1 MSMDIKVKKVKLWR
15 TEVSRRSG
23 ALAAALEPLAQHGA
37 DLKVIRVRA
46 VPGRAKRNVVEVYA
60 GDGKRAAM
68 VARAAGFSQTPATA
82 VLLQGDNRPGFAYEV
97 ANAVAWAGIGV
108 RDYEAGVV
116 DRRFSSTLTFDSES
130 DAAKAVTIIRKVIRG
145 ADGNAEGRREAAPE
159 AEGRRESAP

>member
-1 MSMDIKVKKVKLWR
+1 MDIKVRKVRFWR

-46 VPGRAKRNVVEVYA
+46 APGRTQRNVVEVYA
-60 GDGKRAAM
+60 GDGQRAALA
-68 VARAAGFSQTPATA
+68 ARAAGFSQTPATA

-116 DRRFSSTLTFDSES
+116 GRKFSSTLTFDSES
-130 DAAKAVTIIRKVIRG
+130 DAAKAATIIRKVVRG
-145 ADGNAEGRREAAPE
+145 AAGRAG
-159 AEGRRESAP
+159 GR

>member
-1 MSMDIKVKKVKLWR
+1 MDIKVKRIRLWR
-15 TEVSRRSG
+15 TEVSSRSG

-46 VPGRAKRNVVEVYA
+46 APGRAKRNIVEVYA
-60 GDGKRAAM
+60 GEGRRAATA
-68 VARAAGFSQTPATA
+68 ARAAGFSQTAANA

-116 DRRFSSTLTFDSES
+116 DRRFSSTLTFDSEA
-130 DAAKAVTIIRKVIRG
+130 DAGKAAAIIRKVVRG
-145 ADGNAEGRREAAPE
+145 SDGSAA
-159 AEGRRESAP
+159 RCRESARQ

>member
-1 MSMDIKVKKVKLWR
+1 MDIKVRKVRLWR

-46 VPGRAKRNVVEVYA
+46 APGRTQRNVVEVYA
-60 GDGKRAAM
+60 GDGQRASLA
-68 VARAAGFSQTPATA
+68 ARAAGFSQTPATA

-116 DRRFSSTLTFDSES
+116 GRKFSSTLTFDSES
-130 DAAKAVTIIRKVIRG
+130 DAAKAATIIRKVVRG
-145 ADGNAEGRREAAPE
+145 AAGRA
-159 AEGRRESAP
+159 G

>member
-1 MSMDIKVKKVKLWR
+1 MDIKVKRVRLWR

-46 VPGRAKRNVVEVYA
+46 APSRAQRNVVEVYA
-60 GDGKRAAM
+60 GDGQRAARA
-68 VARAAGFSQTPATA
+68 ARAAGFSQTPATA
-82 VLLQGDNRPGFAYEV
+82 VLLQGDDRPGFAYEV

-116 DRRFSSTLTFDSES
+116 GRKFSSTLTFDSES
-130 DAAKAVTIIRKVIRG
+130 EAAKAAAIIRKVVRG
-145 ADGNAEGRREAAPE
+145 ADGRAGER
-159 AEGRRESAP
+159 

>member
-1 MSMDIKVKKVKLWR
+1 MDIKVRKVRLWR

-46 VPGRAKRNVVEVYA
+46 APGRTQRNVVEVYA
-60 GDGKRAAM
+60 GDGQRAALA
-68 VARAAGFSQTPATA
+68 ARAAGFSQTPATA

-116 DRRFSSTLTFDSES
+116 GRKFSSTLTFDSEA
-130 DAAKAVTIIRKVIRG
+130 DAAKAATIIRKVVRG
-145 ADGNAEGRREAAPE
+145 AAGRAG
-159 AEGRRESAP
+159 GR

>member
-1 MSMDIKVKKVKLWR
+1 MDIKVKRVRLWR

-46 VPGRAKRNVVEVYA
+46 APGRAQRNVVEVYA
-60 GDGKRAAM
+60 GDGQRAARA
-68 VARAAGFSQTPATA
+68 ARAAGFSQTPATA
-82 VLLQGDNRPGFAYEV
+82 VLLQGDDRPGFAYEV

-116 DRRFSSTLTFDSES
+116 GRKFSSTLTFDSES
-130 DAAKAVTIIRKVIRG
+130 EAAKAAAIIRKVVRG
-145 ADGNAEGRREAAPE
+145 ADGRAGER
-159 AEGRRESAP
+159 

>member
-1 MSMDIKVKKVKLWR
+1 MDIKVRKVRLWR

-46 VPGRAKRNVVEVYA
+46 APGRTRRNVVEVYA
-60 GDGKRAAM
+60 GDGQRAALA
-68 VARAAGFSQTPATA
+68 ARAAGFSQTPATA

-116 DRRFSSTLTFDSES
+116 GRKFSSTLTFESES
-130 DAAKAVTIIRKVIRG
+130 DAAKAATIIRKVVRG
-145 ADGNAEGRREAAPE
+145 AAGRAGER
-159 AEGRRESAP
+159 

>member
-1 MSMDIKVKKVKLWR
+1 MDIKVKRVRLWR

-46 VPGRAKRNVVEVYA
+46 APGRAKRNVVEVYA
-60 GDGKRAAM
+60 GDGQRAARA
-68 VARAAGFSQTPATA
+68 ARAAGFSQTPATA
-82 VLLQGDNRPGFAYEV
+82 VLLQGDDRPGFAYEV

-116 DRRFSSTLTFDSES
+116 GRKFSSTLTFDSES
-130 DAAKAVTIIRKVIRG
+130 EAAKAAAIIRKVVRG
-145 ADGNAEGRREAAPE
+145 ADGRAGER
-159 AEGRRESAP
+159 

>member
-1 MSMDIKVKKVKLWR
+1 MDIKVKKIKLWR

-23 ALAAALEPLAQHGA
+23 ALASALEPLAQHGA

-46 VPGRAKRNVVEVYA
+46 VPGRTKRNIVEVYA
-60 GDGKRAAM
+60 GEGQRVAM

-108 RDYEAGVV
+108 VSGAPRCPAGPARW
-116 DRRFSSTLTFDSES
+116 RRRSNRWPSTGPT
-130 DAAKAVTIIRKVIRG
+130 
-145 ADGNAEGRREAAPE
+145 
-159 AEGRRESAP
+159 

>member
-1 MSMDIKVKKVKLWR
+1 MHRMDIKVKKVRLWR

-46 VPGRAKRNVVEVYA
+46 APGRTQRNIIEIYA
-60 GDGKRAAM
+60 GEGRRAAM
-68 VARAAGFSQTPATA
+68 AARAAGFSQTSAIA

-116 DRRFSSTLTFDSES
+116 DRRFCSTLTFDSEE
-130 DAAKAVTIIRKVIRG
+130 DAAKAAAIIRKVIRG
-145 ADGNAEGRREAAPE
+145 SDGNA
-159 AEGRRESAP
+159 AER

>member
-1 MSMDIKVKKVKLWR
+1 MDIKVKRIRLWR

-46 VPGRAKRNVVEVYA
+46 AAGRAKRNIVEIYA
-60 GDGKRAAM
+60 GEGQRTAM

-108 RDYEAGVV
+108 QDYEAGVV

-130 DAAKAVTIIRKVIRG
+130 DAGKAVSIIRKVIRG
-145 ADGNAEGRREAAPE
+145 SDGKAAEG
-159 AEGRRESAP
+159 

>member
-1 MSMDIKVKKVKLWR
+1 MDIKVKKVKLWR

-46 VPGRAKRNVVEVYA
+46 APGRERNIVEVYA
-60 GDGKRAAM
+60 GDGQRAAM
-68 VARAAGFSQTPATA
+68 VARAAGFSQTAATA
-82 VLLQGDNRPGFAYEV
+82 VLLQGDNRPGFAFAV

-145 ADGNAEGRREAAPE
+145 ADGNGAER
-159 AEGRRESAP
+159 